1 MCSALDKPIH
11 QCSDVGVIATTA
23 TKLLAATAGFCA
35 MKRTFDV
42 ERSCLSGVIGI
53 GLVLAEKKASQPHT
67 IYPYDETAHQSDE
80 RKHPKQVTDW
90 SNLSIKLMLPTQTV
104 ERFHI

>member
-53 GLVLAEKKASQPHT
+53 GLVLAEKKH
-67 IYPYDETAHQSDE
+67 H
-80 RKHPKQVTDW
+80 
-90 SNLSIKLMLPTQTV
+90 NPTQYIHMMKL
-104 ERFHI
+104 HIKAMKENIPNKSLIGPIFQ